1 MTKTERQLEQIAEEL
16 EILRIEIAEADDD
29 ATEARAKRAE
39 VWLLAEEAGVKRAQL
54 ARWSACDPMLVTR
67 SLREE

>member
-54 ARWSACDPMLVTR
+54 ARWSACDPMLVSR
-67 SLREE
+67 ALRND

>member
-16 EILRIEIAEADDD
+16 ETLRIEIAEADDD
-29 ATEARAKRAE
+29 ATEARATRAE
-39 VWLLAEEAGVKRAQL
+39 VWKLAEEAGVKRAQL

-67 SLREE
+67 SLRED